1 MKTASRLFAFAL
13 VLCAAPLATATAQM
27 ERQQQQLTPEPIADD
42 APTAKQARAVAELL
56 LAGDRAKLEAF
67 LATNAAPSF
76 TGSASYAADVTALLE
91 AVKTGPRTIVRMDGL
106 GAVGVAAALG
116 TDASASPERAVIV
129 RMDPT
134 APHQITGIRVVRIRV
149 E

>member
-1 MKTASRLFAFAL
+1 MTRFIR
-13 VLCAAPLATATAQM
+13 PLALALALSSAPFAVAAAQG
-27 ERQQQQLTPEPIADD
+27 EQLMPEPISDS

-56 LAGDRAKLEAF
+56 LAGDRAKLESY
-67 LATNAAPSF
+67 LAANAAPTWTS
-76 TGSASYAADVTALLE
+76 SANYAAQLTQILE

-116 TDASASPERAVIV
+116 ASEGANPERAIIV
-129 RMDPT
+129 RMDPA
-134 APHQITGIRVVRIRV
+134 APHRITGLGLAQIQG